1 MPRTLPEI
9 RDRIEN
15 WYRDVLILVARV
27 LVSVVMLAHVWQTFV
42 QTGFA
47 STTVVFTNFGIPIA
61 IAATAFTLVVELTGS
76 ILLLLGV
83 MVRWAALGFTFV
95 MGGAVWFV
103 HAKNGIFVKDGG
115 WELVGMI
122 IAVVLG
128 VAAFGPGRLSLSHV
142 AAGWRARA
150 EARRAERRSVVVSVH
165 DNGRPAAPA
174 MAGAPAQAAA
184 AMSGNDVATEARGFP
199 MLSETFV
206 PMGRPAPRPATGP
219 VAAHGEPYDAPHS
232 PAVGTPAYTGV
243 PAGADPQQPARYVP
257 AWTEP
262 EPHLFS
268 TR

>member
-1 MPRTLPEI
+1 MPRTLPDLVRAWVQDWS
-9 RDRIEN
+9 RDT
-15 WYRDVLILVARV
+15 LILVCRI

-76 ILLLLGV
+76 FLLLLGV
-83 MVRWAALGFTFV
+83 MVRWAAAGFVFV
-95 MGGAVWFV
+95 MTGAVYFV
-103 HAKNGIFVKDGG
+103 HAKNGIFVKNGG

-128 VAAFGPGRLSLSHV
+128 IAVNGPGRLSLSYV
-142 AAGWRARA
+142 AAGRRARA
-150 EARRAERRSVVVSVH
+150 EARRAARRSVVVSVH
-165 DNGRPAAPA
+165 DNGRPVAPA
-174 MAGAPAQAAA
+174 MAGAQAPATAN
-184 AMSGNDVATEARGFP
+184 GNDVPTETRGFP
-199 MLSETFV
+199 MLSESFV
-206 PMGRPAPRPATGP
+206 PMGRPAAP
-219 VAAHGEPYDAPHS
+219 VVQRGEPDAAPQS
-232 PAVGTPAYTGV
+232 RAIGTPAHTGAPTEV
-243 PAGADPQQPARYVP
+243 HDQERARYVP

>member
-9 RDRIEN
+9 RDWVEN
-15 WYRDVLILVARV
+15 WYRDILILVARV

-83 MVRWAALGFTFV
+83 MVRWAALGFVFV

-128 VAAFGPGRLSLSHV
+128 IAAFGPGRLSVSRV
-142 AAGWRARA
+142 AAGWRANA

-165 DNGRPAAPA
+165 DSGRPAAPA
-174 MAGAPAQAAA
+174 MAGAGATVTATTVPA
-184 AMSGNDVATEARGFP
+184 GNDVATEARGFP

-206 PMGRPAPRPATGP
+206 PMGRPAPRPAAGP
-219 VAAHGEPYDAPHS
+219 VAAHGVPSDAPQS
-232 PAVGTPAYTGV
+232 PAVGTAAYH
-243 PAGADPQQPARYVP
+243 GADAQQPARYVP

-268 TR
+268 AR

>member
-1 MPRTLPEI
+1 MPRTLPAQV
-9 RDRIEN
+9 RDWAEN

-47 STTVVFTNFGIPIA
+47 STTVVFANFGIPIA

-76 ILLLLGV
+76 LLLLFGV
-83 MVRWAALGFTFV
+83 MVRWAAAGFVFV
-95 MGGAVWFV
+95 MSGAVWFV

-128 VAAFGPGRLSLSHV
+128 IAAFGPGRLSLSHV

-150 EARRAERRSVVVSVH
+150 EARRAERRSVVVTVH
-165 DNGRPAAPA
+165 DTGRPAAPA
-174 MAGAPAQAAA
+174 MAGATVSATTAPAADADA
-184 AMSGNDVATEARGFP
+184 TTEARGFP

-206 PMGRPAPRPATGP
+206 PMGRPAPRPAADP
-219 VAAHGEPYDAPHS
+219 AAAQHDAPRS
-232 PAVGTPAYTGV
+232 A
-243 PAGADPQQPARYVP
+243 AGSDDREPARYVP

-268 TR
+268 SR

>member
-1 MPRTLPEI
+1 MPRTLPARV
-9 RDRIEN
+9 RDWTEN

-27 LVSVVMLAHVWQTFV
+27 LVAVVMLAHVWQTFV

-150 EARRAERRSVVVSVH
+150 EARRAERRSVVVTVH

-174 MAGAPAQAAA
+174 MAGATVAESTAPA
-184 AMSGNDVATEARGFP
+184 GDDVATEARGFP

-206 PMGRPAPRPATGP
+206 PMGRPAPRPASAP
-219 VAAHGEPYDAPHS
+219 VAAQGEPYEAPQS
-232 PAVGTPAYTGV
+232 PAVGTPAYTG
-243 PAGADPQQPARYVP
+243 AGAQEPARYVP
-257 AWTEP
+257 TWTEP

-268 TR
+268 AR

>member
-1 MPRTLPEI
+1 MARTLPAQV
-9 RDRIEN
+9 RDRAED

-47 STTVVFTNFGIPIA
+47 STTVVFANFGIPIA

-76 ILLLLGV
+76 LLLLFGV
-83 MVRWAALGFTFV
+83 MVRWAAAGFVFV
-95 MGGAVWFV
+95 MAGAVWFV

-128 VAAFGPGRLSLSHV
+128 IAAFGPGRLSLSHV

-150 EARRAERRSVVVSVH
+150 EARRAERRSVVVTVH

-174 MAGAPAQAAA
+174 MAGATVTESTTAPAAD
-184 AMSGNDVATEARGFP
+184 DVPTEARGFP

-206 PMGRPAPRPATGP
+206 PMGRPAARPAEAP
-219 VAAHGEPYDAPHS
+219 VAAQDES
-232 PAVGTPAYTGV
+232 AVGTPAYTR
-243 PAGADPQQPARYVP
+243 ADTQEPARYVP

-268 TR
+268 AR